1 MPISVASERII
12 NVRQNTLSAMKITA
26 EEGLRDEVHNKQESV
41 QARFDSDV
49 VTEGQFRRKPGE
61 PFTHHKPARHQK
73 SEHNKI
79 PFISMVMSYAAL
91 INFLFFACIT
101 ELRKKLFGE
110 KQKKRDGYAPLFS
123 FLDNFWQSHFYRRG
137 RDCFNHTIDSR
148 PSRVIAVMERV
159 SNDYNRTFT
168 FSGNIKPCVNLSSYN
183 YLGFAD
189 DIPHITREVL
199 NTLDRY
205 GLASCSAIQHAG
217 QHTPVANLERG
228 IADFL
233 CKDDAI
239 ACGMGFGTNFRGLPA
254 LFGSDTLVISDS
266 LNHSSLVN
274 GIRLS
279 GAKVKVF
286 KNGDMNNLE
295 KVLREAVVL
304 GRYPTGAYEP
314 WVRIVIVVEGV
325 YSMEG
330 EFVDLPRVV
339 ELKKK
344 YGALLFVDEAHS
356 IGATGRTGRG
366 VTEHFGVDPRDVD
379 ILMGTFTK
387 SFGAIGGYLAGDQ
400 NVIDYIRTHSSL
412 ALHCDTI
419 SPPCAQQALS
429 VLNVLNGS
437 DGTDIGPKHIQQL
450 MENSQFLRRG
460 LIERGFVV
468 LGDDASPV
476 VPVMLYHI
484 GRAITVWRECMRRG
498 LAIVIVGYP
507 ATSLLETRIRFC
519 VSAAHTRADLQFAL
533 DVMDEVRNEINI
545 RFLPPTAPD
554 QKKEN

>member
-1 MPISVASERII
+1 MPTYVEAENFLDAPRGAVVANKAVTE
-12 NVRQNTLSAMKITA
+12 A
-26 EEGLRDEVHNKQESV
+26 ESCDEAYNKQGSVRASFAANGATDTICQKESV
-41 QARFDSDV
+41 GTHTQPKR
-49 VTEGQFRRKPGE
+49 VTHQEE
-61 PFTHHKPARHQK
+61 EHK
-73 SEHNKI
+73 SI
-79 PFISMVMSYAAL
+79 PFISVVMTYFT
-91 INFLFFACIT
+91 FLLLFTFGCIA
-101 ELRKKLFGE
+101 ELRRKLFGAKR
-110 KQKKRDGYAPLFS
+110 KQREGYASLLT
-123 FLDNFWQSHFYRRG
+123 FLEYFWQNHFYRRA
-137 RDCFNHTIDSR
+137 RDCFNHAIDSR
-148 PSRVIAVMERV
+148 PSRVIGVMERV
-159 SNDYNRTFT
+159 STDSNRTFSFT
-168 FSGNIKPCVNLSSYN
+168 GNIKPCVNLSSYN

-199 NTLDRY
+199 NSLDRY
-205 GLASCSAIQHAG
+205 GLASCSAAQHAG
-217 QHTPVANLERG
+217 QHGPVSKLERA

-233 CKDDAI
+233 KKEDAVV
-239 ACGMGFGTNFRGLPA
+239 CGMGFGTNFRGLPA
-254 LFGSDTLVISDS
+254 LFGEDTLVVSDS

-279 GAKVKVF
+279 GARAKVF
-286 KNGDMNNLE
+286 KNADMNSLE

-304 GRYPTGAYEP
+304 GQNPKGAYVP
-314 WVRIVIVVEGV
+314 WTRIVIVVEGV

-330 EFVDLPRVV
+330 EFVNLPRVV

-400 NVIDYIRTHSSL
+400 SVIDHIRTHSSL
-412 ALHCDTI
+412 ALHCDTL

-429 VLNVLNGS
+429 VLDVLNGN

-450 MENSQFLRRG
+450 MENSRFFRQG
-460 LIERGFVV
+460 LIDRGFSV
-468 LGDDASPV
+468 LGNDASPV
-476 VPVMLYHI
+476 VPVMLYHL
-484 GRAITVWRECMRRG
+484 GRAIAVWRKCMRRG

-507 ATSLLETRIRFC
+507 ATPLLGCRIRFC

-533 DVMDEVRNEINI
+533 DVMDQIKKETNI
-545 RFLPPTAPD
+545 QFLPSTVPP
-554 QKKEN
+554 QGEE